1 MRWKPDVDPC
11 DECGFAWS
19 VSPLEAIA
27 VVAESPTR
35 IASLIDVPE
44 RVSKR
49 PAPGVWSPSEY
60 LWHLVDVLRIG
71 RERLL
76 TVLLD
81 PAAGIPCWD
90 ENDLAKARRYG
101 LLSPAVGVVAY
112 EDAAMDWVVAANK
125 VDPERS
131 VQHPQYGTLTAAD
144 IMRRNA
150 HEVRHHGMD
159 IRRGID
165 GPR

>member
-11 DECGFAWS
+11 PECGFAWS
-19 VSPLEAIA
+19 VSPHEAVA
-27 VVAESPTR
+27 VVAESPRR
-35 IASLIDVPE
+35 IAPLMDVPE
-44 RVSKR
+44 RVTKR

-76 TVLLD
+76 TILLD

-90 ENDLAKARRYG
+90 ENDLAAARRYS
-101 LLSPAVGVVAY
+101 LLSPTVGAVAY
-112 EDAAMDWVVAANK
+112 EDAVRDWLVVTKK
-125 VDPERS
+125 VDAERS
-131 VQHPQYGTLTAAD
+131 VQHPQYGTLTAGD

-150 HEVRHHGMD
+150 HEVRHHEMD
-159 IRRGID
+159 IRRGSE